1 MLSFLFRA
9 ALLPIFAASVFT
21 TQAEA
26 DHRPRYKRDRGYYE
40 EMPYYY
46 PQRYFRYFYI
56 PREEYRD
63 DEFEEFDEGYYD
75 PSMEPPV
82 VKRKPAAKKKTVFKE
97 PAKKAPVK
105 KMAAVENPPLNPAA
119 KPPSAAGKKVTAV
132 ETPREAPVT
141 PSGAKPVKKAAPA
154 AKPAAGAL
162 SCDKATGI
170 VTGFGFTDVKPAVC
184 TGQFYTFNAARDGRP
199 FTIKLNAR
207 SGELTEVKKVQ

>member
-63 DEFEEFDEGYYD
+63 DEFDEFDEGYYD

-82 VKRKPAAKKKTVFKE
+82 VKRKPAAKKKTAFKE
-97 PAKKAPVK
+97 PAKKAPAK
-105 KMAAVENPPLNPAA
+105 KMAAVEYPPLKSAA
-119 KPPSAAGKKVTAV
+119 KPTIPPSD
-132 ETPREAPVT
+132 
-141 PSGAKPVKKAAPA
+141 AKPVKKAAPA

-184 TGQFYTFNAARDGRP
+184 TGQFYSFNAARDGRP